1 MLKGL
6 LDNEF
11 KQLNVES
18 LINFLDLPI
27 IESLV
32 LSSISLEDLNLDFKN
47 FLIDKSSK
55 SIIMGLG
62 PKWLLNNQ
70 SRDLH
75 SFLINL
81 LSFDNLNY
89 NQIQSILL
97 SLNHVLPKNSLQ
109 NLLSINVIP
118 NLHLSKS
125 KSLSQFL
132 IEISSTLDLSTSFDL
147 ILSSLIKF
155 DWPNVSE
162 SNPSSIEIRAAE
174 LFSELGQ
181 VGLMSSNVDIP
192 TIISILK
199 SYNPQ
204 PSFQLIMRAFDSPNN
219 PPPTP
224 NILANIL
231 LLAPSNQH
239 DQSSPL
245 LGLLG
250 TWVNPSLQINAIA
263 GLLSLPNDQ
272 FSFSNLPCNKIIS
285 VDHIQNA
292 GPTIK
297 AMATSVQS
305 SLWNCL
311 DVLELIVNL
320 QKHGVEPINVLARD
334 LLENG
339 CRTHGEI
346 ILLGLVQLPKPWSPF
361 HIELTTRLLALFLA
375 GNPSHQLV
383 FIRLWQ
389 IDRTFLLGAFKQFY
403 QDNNMNVTRI
413 LDVAQDLKV
422 SLFNLIIIF
431 FFI

>member
-231 LLAPSNQH
+231 LLAP
-239 DQSSPL
+239 
-245 LGLLG
+245 
-250 TWVNPSLQINAIA
+250 
-263 GLLSLPNDQ
+263 
-272 FSFSNLPCNKIIS
+272 
-285 VDHIQNA
+285 
-292 GPTIK
+292 
-297 AMATSVQS
+297 
-305 SLWNCL
+305 
-311 DVLELIVNL
+311 
-320 QKHGVEPINVLARD
+320 
-334 LLENG
+334 
-339 CRTHGEI
+339 
-346 ILLGLVQLPKPWSPF
+346 
-361 HIELTTRLLALFLA
+361 
-375 GNPSHQLV
+375 
-383 FIRLWQ
+383 
-389 IDRTFLLGAFKQFY
+389 
-403 QDNNMNVTRI
+403 
-413 LDVAQDLKV
+413 
-422 SLFNLIIIF
+422 
-431 FFI
+431 